1 MKQKQEKLE
10 IEDDLSLLPEQ
21 TASFYKEL
29 QNAPVICDL
38 KNVNAVGITGE
49 EADRFE
55 LLKLIVTDVALRHFA
70 ADVKLFSWRKKNMP
84 DGCTCSVFF
93 RERTA
98 YRQIREE
105 L

>member
-1 MKQKQEKLE
+1 MKATKVDKDLCIGCGLCCGICDEVFRMNEQGKLE

-49 EADRFE
+49 
-55 LLKLIVTDVALRHFA
+55 
-70 ADVKLFSWRKKNMP
+70 
-84 DGCTCSVFF
+84 GGSVSTSK
-93 RERTA
+93 R
-98 YRQIREE
+98 
-105 L
+105 